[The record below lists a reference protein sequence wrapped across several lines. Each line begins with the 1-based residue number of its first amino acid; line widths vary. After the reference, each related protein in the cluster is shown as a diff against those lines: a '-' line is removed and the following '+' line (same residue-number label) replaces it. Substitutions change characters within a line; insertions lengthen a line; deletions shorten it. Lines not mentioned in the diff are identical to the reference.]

1 MEQGYSQSLS
11 ILENSNSSTRY
22 NLSKSLNVFVDCLKD
37 QNEKNYYFLDNNLA
51 LMKLFQFY
59 PYGESSDDD
68 SGNDSNKLAIDLN
81 IVLIVLLKSL
91 MALSVSSDG
100 CDFDLHAS
108 LLPFHFK
115 SEKKILLV
123 KELASHLQE
132 SKFSL
137 FWETSS
143 HADCAEIIK
152 LLPGFEDAIRFYA
165 LKSVR
170 AVYRGDPPAQV
181 LSELLNLPQDKL
193 QNFITSYKPM
203 QVISLDQKSEE
214 ESNAPLSSIPALSKE
229 NVISPALNFSEVV
242 RLLNKLR

>member
-11 ILENSNSSTRY
+11 ILENNSNSTRY
-22 NLSKSLNVFVDCLKD
+22 DLSKSLNVFVNCLKD

-51 LMKLFQFY
+51 LMKLFQLY
-59 PYGESSDDD
+59 PHGESSDDD
-68 SGNDSNKLAIDLN
+68 SGSDSNKLAIDLN
-81 IVLIVLLKSL
+81 IVLIALLKSL
-91 MALSVSSDG
+91 MALSVSNDG
-100 CDFDLHAS
+100 CDYDLHAC

-115 SEKKILLV
+115 NEKKILLV

-137 FWETSS
+137 FWEATSRP
-143 HADCAEIIK
+143 DCAEIIK
-152 LLPGFEDAIRFYA
+152 LVPGFEDAIRYYA

-193 QNFITSYKPM
+193 QTFITSYKPM
-203 QVISLDQKSEE
+203 QVITLDQKSEE
-214 ESNAPLSSIPALSKE
+214 ESIAPSSSIPVLTTGNA
-229 NVISPALNFSEVV
+229 ISPALNFTEVV